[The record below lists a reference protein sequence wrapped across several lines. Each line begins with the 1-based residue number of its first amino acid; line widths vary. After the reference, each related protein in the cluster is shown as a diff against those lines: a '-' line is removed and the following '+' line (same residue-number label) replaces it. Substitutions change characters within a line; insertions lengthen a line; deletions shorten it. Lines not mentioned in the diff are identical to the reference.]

1 MVRDHNYYVYIVASA
16 SRTLYVVV
24 ANDLVRRIW
33 QHRHK
38 ILGGFT
44 AKYDV
49 TRLVWFEWHTMVDDA
64 IAREMQIKGWSRAKK
79 LALIE
84 TENPKWWD
92 LSRDWEI

>member
-1 MVRDHNYYVYIVASA
+1 MRLHNYYVYIVASA
-16 SRTLYVVV
+16 SRTLYIGVT
-24 ANDLVRRIW
+24 NDLERRVW

-38 ILGGFT
+38 VLGGFT

-49 TRLVWFEWHTMVDDA
+49 SRLVWFELHSQVDDA
-64 IAREMQIKGWSRAKK
+64 IAREKQIKGWSRGKK

-84 TENPKWWD
+84 GENPKWWD